1 VLAVAG
7 PNHYVPCMTVKF
19 PGKHFQIAGHD
30 LYLVHAPEDRLA
42 AVLDLIEAAQQSIR
56 MCFYMYASDETGAEV
71 LAALVRA
78 AERGVQVRLIIDSF
92 GSSDISDSFFDPLV
106 AAGGAYHC
114 FSTRKGAG
122 YFIRNHQKMLIV
134 DEAHALTGGFNI
146 TNQYFGRKGEES
158 WEDLG
163 IILSGPEVPH
173 LAEYFDELD
182 AASQHGRVKFRAIR
196 SVIRGWRPGIGE
208 VQWLLGGPSNRL
220 SPWALAF
227 KRSLE
232 NGKRFDIASAY
243 FSPSQGIIRRIAR
256 IAKRNKGSRLVL
268 AGKTDNGATIPAAR
282 LTYRYLIK
290 RKAHIYE
297 FQPRP
302 LHMKL
307 MVIDDIVY
315 IGSANLDIRSMFINM
330 EIMLRVNDSALA
342 AYVRELVDRLVA
354 QSEEQSRPL
363 LKQRDSWWSRMKAA
377 MAYFLVNSVD
387 YTIGRRIKFG
397 LLRDK

>member
-1 VLAVAG
+1 
-7 PNHYVPCMTVKF
+7 MTANL
-19 PGKHFQIAGHD
+19 PGKHFKIAGHD
-30 LYLVHAPEDRLA
+30 LHLIHAPKDRLA
-42 AVLDLIEAAQQSIR
+42 AVLDLIGMAQRSIR
-56 MCFYMYASDETGAEV
+56 MCFYMYAGDQTGEEV
-71 LAALVRA
+71 LSALVSA
-78 AERGVQVRLIIDSF
+78 AQRGVTVNLIIDSF
-92 GSSDISDSFFDPLV
+92 GSSDIADSFFDPLV

-122 YFIRNHQKMLIV
+122 YFIRNHQKILIV
-134 DEAHALTGGFNI
+134 DEHYALTGGFNI
-146 TNQYFGRKGEES
+146 TDQYFGRRGDDS

-163 IILSGPEVPH
+163 VILTGPEVPH
-173 LAEYFDELD
+173 LVEYFDQLD
-182 AASQHGRVKFRAIR
+182 AVSQGGKVRFRGIR
-196 SVIRGWRPGIGE
+196 TVIRDWRSGIGE

-243 FSPSQGIIRRIAR
+243 FSPSQGIVRRIAR
-256 IAKRNKGSRLVL
+256 VARRNKGSRLIM

-282 LTYRYLIK
+282 LTYRYLLK
-290 RKAHIYE
+290 RKTHIYE

-307 MVIDDIVY
+307 IAIDDVVY

-330 EIMLRVNDSALA
+330 EIMLRVKDAGFA
-342 AYVRELVDRLVA
+342 AYVRELIDGLVA
-354 QSEEQSRPL
+354 ESEEQTRIL
-363 LKQRDSWWSRMKAA
+363 LKQRDSLWSRIKAG

-387 YTIGRRIKFG
+387 YTIGRRIKIG

>member
-1 VLAVAG
+1 MVA
-7 PNHYVPCMTVKF
+7 KL
-19 PGKHFQIAGHD
+19 PGKHFNVAGHD
-30 LYLVHAPEDRLA
+30 LHLIHAPQDRLA
-42 AVLDLIEAAQQSIR
+42 AVLDLIGIAQHSIR
-56 MCFYMYASDETGAEV
+56 MCFYMYAPDETGKEV
-71 LAALVRA
+71 LSALVSA
-78 AERGVQVRLIIDSF
+78 AQRGVAVNLIIDSF
-92 GSSDISDSFFDPLV
+92 GSSDIADSFFDPLV
-106 AAGGAYHC
+106 AAGGDYHC

-122 YFIRNHQKMLIV
+122 YFIRNHQKILIV
-134 DEAHALTGGFNI
+134 DDTHALTGGFNI
-146 TNQYFGRKGEES
+146 TDQYFGRKGDDS

-163 IILSGPEVPH
+163 VILSGSEVVH
-173 LAEYFDELD
+173 LVEYFDRLD
-182 AASQHGRVKFRAIR
+182 AVSQGGKVRFRGIR
-196 SVIRGWRPGIGE
+196 ALIREWRPGIGE

-243 FSPSQGIIRRIAR
+243 FSPSQGIVRRIAR
-256 IAKRNKGSRLVL
+256 VARRNKGSRLIM

-282 LTYRYLIK
+282 LTYRYLLK

-307 MVIDDIVY
+307 MAIDDVVY

-330 EIMLRVNDSALA
+330 EIMLRVKDAGLA
-342 AYVRELVDRLVA
+342 ASVRELIDSLA
-354 QSEEQSRPL
+354 TQSEEQTRLL
-363 LKQRDSWWSRMKAA
+363 LKQRDSLWSRVKAA
-377 MAYFLVNSVD
+377 LAYFLVNSVD
-387 YTIGRRIKFG
+387 YTIGRRINIG